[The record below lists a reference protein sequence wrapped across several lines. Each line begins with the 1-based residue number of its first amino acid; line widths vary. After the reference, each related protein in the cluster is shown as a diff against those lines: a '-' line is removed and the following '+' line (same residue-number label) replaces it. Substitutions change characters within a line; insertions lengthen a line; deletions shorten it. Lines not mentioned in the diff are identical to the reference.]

1 MRARLLC
8 AVLLTAC
15 RAGPGFAST
24 ASEDFWE
31 LSLQQ
36 LSQVEV
42 NVASRSSERARD
54 ASSSITVFTR
64 RDIEATGVTT
74 VEQLMAFVPGFAIQR
89 SIDVSS
95 LRDTFAIRG
104 RRRGNFNSDVLI
116 LRDGL
121 PLNTNR
127 LGGAGQSYFDLPL
140 HNVRQVEVIRGPGS
154 ALYGSGAF
162 AGVINIVTDDA
173 LNNASVS
180 AGSHDLY
187 AGHLNVSQKA
197 LTGNLIAQANVIDRR
212 GPMYRDA
219 DDGMHLYTEDTR
231 EGRSGHDALLKW
243 KNDSAFASL
252 EQQRRASSGYIMN
265 RFVDDNDN
273 SEIVEVNTARAGF
286 TFGDGASK
294 HDISVAWRTFAE
306 DLHLGF
312 MSREY
317 VVAIN
322 AVPALP
328 NGFAQP
334 PRDLVT
340 GVDRE
345 ASQLFFD
352 WQWTYA
358 LNQWNSLSVGAGYDR
373 VREDKSDIVANYD
386 VIAQVDSQYP
396 IATYDSFSART
407 DLLIESN
414 LMREHGSV
422 FIQDRI
428 QLNPELRWDIA
439 LRYDNH
445 SQISEAYSPR
455 SSLVWTATPDTDL
468 KLMYSRAF
476 RAPSIAELY
485 NSRYNQDVG
494 NPGLDPETI
503 DTVEAAWSQRI
514 QNAESTLTL
523 YASDVDDGI
532 DPIILMRVTGGNYE
546 YAVNRSE
553 LKYRGVE
560 WELLWQATDDVSL
573 RTAMHHSMH
582 ADADIDAAPQ
592 NSASLIL
599 SFKRERWLASL
610 TALYYD
616 DIETP
621 AQQQLTDY
629 SVVGAILNYN
639 VDRHWR
645 VAVTANNVLNRK
657 YRVYTRRYNV
667 RSGQFADGLPAE
679 PPNQMLT
686 ISYNY

>member
-1 MRARLLC
+1 MRAHPLC
-8 AVLLTAC
+8 AVLFTAC
-15 RAGPGFAST
+15 WAGPVFAST
-24 ASEDFWE
+24 TSEDFWE
-31 LSLQQ
+31 LSLEQ

-42 NVASRSSERARD
+42 NVASRSSERARE

-64 RDIEATGVTT
+64 RDIEATGVTS
-74 VEQLMAFVPGFAIQR
+74 VEQLMAFVPGFAVQR

-95 LRDTFAIRG
+95 LRDSFAIRG
-104 RRRGNFNSDVLI
+104 RRRGNFNNDVLI

-162 AGVINIVTDDA
+162 AGVINIVTDDS
-173 LNNASVS
+173 LNNASASV
-180 AGSHDLY
+180 GSHDLY
-187 AGHLNVSQKA
+187 AGHVNVSQEA
-197 LTGNLIAQANVIDRR
+197 LAGRLIAQAHGFDRR
-212 GPMYRDA
+212 GPIYRDV

-243 KNDSAFASL
+243 KNDSAFASI
-252 EQQRRASSGYIMN
+252 EQERRASSGYIMN
-265 RFVDDNDN
+265 RFVDDDDN
-273 SEIVEVNTARAGF
+273 HEIVEVNTARAGF
-286 TFGDGASK
+286 TFGDVANR
-294 HDISVAWRTFAE
+294 HDVSIAWRTFAE
-306 DLHLGF
+306 DLQLGF

-317 VVAIN
+317 VIAAN
-322 AVPALP
+322 AVPVLP

-340 GVDRE
+340 GVDRR

-358 LNQWNSLSVGAGYDR
+358 LNAWNSLSVGAGYDR
-373 VREDKSDIVANYD
+373 VREDRSDIVANYD

-396 IATYDSFSART
+396 IATYDRISTRT
-407 DLLIESN
+407 DLLVDSN
-414 LMREHGSV
+414 LVREHGSV

-428 QLNPELRWDIA
+428 RLNPELRWDIA
-439 LRYDNH
+439 LRYDDYN
-445 SQISEAYSPR
+445 QIGEAYSPR
-455 SSLVWTATPDTDL
+455 SSLVWTATADTDL

-476 RAPSIAELY
+476 RAPSLAELY

-494 NPGLDPETI
+494 NPDLDPETI
-503 DTVEAAWSQRI
+503 DTIEVAWSQRI
-514 QNAESTLTL
+514 RDAESTLTL
-523 YASDVDDGI
+523 YTSDVDDGI
-532 DPIILMRVTGGNYE
+532 DPIVLPRVTGSNYE

-553 LKYRGVE
+553 LEYRGME

-573 RTAMHHSMH
+573 RAAMHHSMH

-621 AQQQLTDY
+621 AQHRLADY
-629 SVVGAILNYN
+629 TVVGAILNYDL
-639 VDRHWR
+639 DRHWR
-645 VAVTANNVLNRK
+645 LALTANNVLNRK

-667 RSGQFADGLPAE
+667 RGGQFADGLPAE